1 MRQGECERE
10 MGRER
15 ERESGWKKEVG
26 MKRDSNLAFYAQLA
40 FGVTS
45 GWKGREVGKER
56 GER

>member
-1 MRQGECERE
+1 